1 MKNHMKMVRKSE
13 NKIIIYR
20 KLSGNI
26 EKNYQRYKIKSFS
39 CFKRQIRKAEKIL
52 KTFKWLKIC

>member
-1 MKNHMKMVRKSE
+1 MKMVRKSE

-39 CFKRQIRKAEKIL
+39 CFKRHIGKAEKNW